1 MPPLLTTRFRPRVTM
16 NTDACATAR
25 TRFAA
30 ITLAVAGLLGG
41 CGSHASAPA
50 AADTPHNATLTAA
63 QRQHITLD
71 TVALAP
77 FHKAIEATGVVDFD
91 NDQATRVLAPFSG
104 PVTQL
109 LVGAGQHVAKGQPL
123 ARVDSPD
130 FAAAVGAYGKALVA
144 ARNARRL
151 ADADRD
157 LSEHEGLPRREL
169 EQAQVA
175 AASADADRDAA
186 LQALLA
192 LGADASAI
200 RAVQAGQPL
209 SRIHAVIRAPV
220 AGTVAEKL
228 VTPGQ
233 WLQAGDTACFTVADL
248 SRMWVIAQVPPAEL
262 AGVAVGDVASIEA
275 GGMGALRGKV
285 DNIGAVVDPD
295 TRAVPV
301 RVVVDN
307 ADGRLRKQMYVH
319 VRIRSHQAERGLLVP
334 VSAILRDEQNLPFVY
349 VAQPD
354 GSFARRGVTLG
365 YRAGDRYQ
373 VSGGLRAGDR
383 VVAQG
388 GLFVQFMQNQ

>member
-1 MPPLLTTRFRPRVTM
+1 MNIDARAMTRVRL
-16 NTDACATAR
+16 AAT
-25 TRFAA
+25 
-30 ITLAVAGLLGG
+30 TLALAGLLAG
-41 CGSHASAPA
+41 CGSHISAPP
-50 AADTPHNATLTAA
+50 AADTPHNPMLTTA
-63 QRQHITLD
+63 QRRHITLD

-91 NDQATRVLAPFSG
+91 NDQATQVLAPFSG

-109 LVGAGQHVAKGQPL
+109 LVSAGQHVTKGQPL

-144 ARNARRL
+144 ARNAHRL

-157 LSEHEGLPRREL
+157 LSEHESLPRREL
-169 EQAQVA
+169 EQAQA
-175 AASADADRDAA
+175 DAASAEADRDAA

-192 LGADASAI
+192 LGADAPTIKAI
-200 RAVQAGQPL
+200 QAGQPL
-209 SRIHAVIRAPV
+209 SRIQAMIRAPV

-228 VTPGQ
+228 ITPGQ
-233 WLQAGDTACFTVADL
+233 LLQAGSTACFTVADL
-248 SRMWVIAQVPPAEL
+248 SRLWVMAQVAPAESG
-262 AGVAVGDVASIEA
+262 GVAVGDPATIDA
-275 GGMGALRGKV
+275 GGAGTLRGRV

-295 TRAVPV
+295 TRAIPV
-301 RVVVDN
+301 RVLVEN
-307 ADGRLRKQMYVH
+307 ASGQLKKQMYVR
-319 VRIRSHQAERGLLVP
+319 VRIESGQTERGLLVP
-334 VSAILRDEQNLPFVY
+334 ASAVLRDEQNLPFVY

-354 GSFARRGVTLG
+354 GSFARRGVALG

-373 VSGGLRAGDR
+373 VSEGLHAGDR

>member
-1 MPPLLTTRFRPRVTM
+1 MNIDARAMTRVRL
-16 NTDACATAR
+16 AAT
-25 TRFAA
+25 
-30 ITLAVAGLLGG
+30 TLALAGLLAG
-41 CGSHASAPA
+41 CGSHTSAPP
-50 AADTPHNATLTAA
+50 AADKPHNPTLTAA

-77 FHKAIEATGVVDFD
+77 FHKTIEATGVVDFD
-91 NDQATRVLAPFSG
+91 NDQATSVLAPFSG

-109 LVGAGQHVAKGQPL
+109 LVSAGQHVAKGQPL

-144 ARNARRL
+144 ARNAHRL

-169 EQAQVA
+169 EQAQADA
-175 AASADADRDAA
+175 AGADADRDAA

-192 LGADASAI
+192 LGADAPTIKAI
-200 RAVQAGQPL
+200 QTGQPL
-209 SRIHAVIRAPV
+209 SRIKAVIRAPV

-228 VTPGQ
+228 ITPGQ
-233 WLQAGDTACFTVADL
+233 LLQAGGTACFTVADL
-248 SRMWVIAQVPPAEL
+248 SRMWVMAQVAPAEL
-262 AGVAVGDVASIEA
+262 GGVAVGDPATIDA
-275 GGMGALRGKV
+275 GGTGALQGRV

-301 RVVVDN
+301 RVLVEN
-307 ADGRLRKQMYVH
+307 ASGQLKKQMYVR
-319 VRIRSHQAERGLLVP
+319 VRIQSGQTERGLLVP
-334 VSAILRDEQNLPFVY
+334 ASAVLRDEQNLPFVY
-349 VAQPD
+349 VAQSD
-354 GSFARRGVTLG
+354 GSFARRGVALG
-365 YRAGDRYQ
+365 YRAGDRYH
-373 VSGGLRAGDR
+373 VSEGLHAGDR

>member
-1 MPPLLTTRFRPRVTM
+1 MNIDARAMTRVRLAATM
-16 NTDACATAR
+16 
-25 TRFAA
+25 
-30 ITLAVAGLLGG
+30 LALAGLLAG
-41 CGSHASAPA
+41 CGSQTSAPPA
-50 AADTPHNATLTAA
+50 GDTPHNPTLTAA

-77 FHKAIEATGVVDFD
+77 FHKAVEATGVVDFD
-91 NDQATRVLAPFSG
+91 NDQATSVLAPFSG

-109 LVGAGQHVAKGQPL
+109 LVSAGQHVAKGQPL

-130 FAAAVGAYGKALVA
+130 FAAAVGAYGKALVV

-169 EQAQVA
+169 EQAQA
-175 AASADADRDAA
+175 DAASADADRDAA

-192 LGADASAI
+192 LGADAPTIKAI
-200 RAVQAGQPL
+200 QAGQPL
-209 SRIHAVIRAPV
+209 SRIQAVIRAPV

-228 VTPGQ
+228 ITPGQ
-233 WLQAGDTACFTVADL
+233 LLQAGSTACFTVADL
-248 SRMWVIAQVPPAEL
+248 SRMWVMAQVAPSEAG
-262 AGVAVGDVASIEA
+262 GVAVGDHVTIDA
-275 GGMGALRGKV
+275 GGTGALQGRV

-301 RVVVDN
+301 RVLVEN
-307 ADGRLRKQMYVH
+307 ASGRLKKQMYVR
-319 VRIRSHQAERGLLVP
+319 VRIQSARTERGLLVP
-334 VSAILRDEQNLPFVY
+334 VSAVLRDEQNLPFVY
-349 VAQPD
+349 VARPD
-354 GSFARRGVTLG
+354 GSFARRGVALG
-365 YRAGDRYQ
+365 DRAGDLYQ
-373 VSGGLRAGDR
+373 VSGGLHAGDR

>member
-1 MPPLLTTRFRPRVTM
+1 M
-16 NTDACATAR
+16 NTDARATAR
-25 TRFAA
+25 ARLAA
-30 ITLAVAGLLGG
+30 MTLAVAGLLGG
-41 CGSHASAPA
+41 CGSHAAAPPA
-50 AADTPHNATLTAA
+50 ADRPHNPTLTAA

-71 TVALAP
+71 TVVFAP
-77 FHKAIEATGVVDFD
+77 FHKAIGATGVVDFD

-104 PVTQL
+104 PVAQL
-109 LVGAGQHVAKGQPL
+109 LVSAGQHVAKGQPL

-151 ADADRD
+151 AEADRD
-157 LSEHEGLPRREL
+157 LGEHEGLPRREL
-169 EQAQVA
+169 EQAQTD
-175 AASADADRDAA
+175 AASADADRAAA

-192 LGADASAI
+192 LGADAPTI
-200 RAVQAGQPL
+200 REIEAGRTG
-209 SRIHAVIRAPV
+209 SRIPAVIRAPV

-228 VTPGQ
+228 ITPGQ
-233 WLQAGDTACFTVADL
+233 LLQAGDTACFTVADL
-248 SRMWVIAQVPPAEL
+248 SRMWVIAQVAPAEL
-262 AGVAVGDVASIEA
+262 AGVAEGDAASIDA
-275 GGMGALRGKV
+275 GGIGTLQGRV
-285 DNIGAVVDPD
+285 DNIGTVVDPD

-307 ADGRLRKQMYVH
+307 AAGRLRKQMYVH
-319 VRIRSHQAERGLLVP
+319 VRIHSRRAERGLLVP

-354 GSFARRGVTLG
+354 GSFARHGVALG

-373 VSGGLRAGDR
+373 VSEGLRAGDR
-383 VVAQG
+383 VVVQG